1 MVRAN
6 GSTVPDLRSVTRRQ
20 LTLYVAVAGVLV
32 AAAVAAFAPVPYVIL
47 SPGPTLN
54 TLGKLPGGRALIAIS
69 GHPTYPVNGHLNM
82 VTVSYQGGPQDKL
95 NVFAALRAWLT
106 PHEAVVP
113 EVELFGPG
121 QTQQQVTKQD
131 TLQMTSSEQT
141 ATAAALCE
149 LGIPFTTVD
158 TVAAVVRGY
167 PAGGVLHRGDVIKA
181 VDGTPVSCRR
191 GTASLIRARA
201 PGAPVTLTVVRTSG
215 GHPATRHVRLTTT
228 GVRGHAV
235 VGISVA
241 ESYVFPFSVQI
252 RVGDI
257 GGPSAG
263 LMFALGIID
272 KLTPDNL
279 TSGKFVAG
287 TGEISVN
294 GAVGPI
300 GGIQQKMAGA
310 RQAGATVFLTPAANC
325 PDTAGAVPAG
335 MRLVKVSTLAG
346 AVRALKALAAGAQ
359 VPSC

>member
-1 MVRAN
+1 MARAN
-6 GSTVPDLRSVTRRQ
+6 GSTVPDLRAATRRQ

-32 AAAVAAFAPVPYVIL
+32 AGAVAAFTSVPYVIL

-54 TLGKLPGGRALIAIS
+54 TLGKFPHGGPLIQIT
-69 GHPTYPVNGHLNM
+69 GHPTYPTSGHLSM

-131 TLQMTSSEQT
+131 TQQMASSEQT
-141 ATAAALCE
+141 ATAAALCQ
-149 LGIPFTTVD
+149 LGIPFATVD
-158 TVAAVVRGY
+158 TVVAVIKGY
-167 PAGGVLHRGDVIKA
+167 PADGVLRRGDVIKA

-191 GTASLIRARA
+191 GAAALIRARA
-201 PGAPVTLTVVRTSG
+201 PGASVTLTVVRTTG
-215 GHPATRHVRLTTT
+215 GRPVTRLIRLRTA
-228 GVRGHAV
+228 GAQGHAV
-235 VGISVA
+235 VGISIS
-241 ESYVFPFSVQI
+241 ESFVFPFSVKI
-252 RVGDI
+252 RVGNI

-272 KLTPDNL
+272 KLTPGNL
-279 TSGKFVAG
+279 AGGKFIAG

-294 GAVGPI
+294 GVVGPI

-310 RQAGATVFLTPAANC
+310 RQAGATIFLTPAANC
-325 PDTAGAVPAG
+325 PDTAGAVPPG
-335 MRLVKVSTLAG
+335 MRLIKVSTLAG
-346 AVRALKALAAGAQ
+346 AVRALKALSAGAQ

>member
-54 TLGKLPGGRALIAIS
+54 TLGKLPGGRPLIEIS

-121 QTQQQVTKQD
+121 QTQRQVTKQD

-158 TVAAVVRGY
+158 TVAAVARGY
-167 PAGGVLHRGDVIKA
+167 PADGVLHRGDVIKA

-201 PGAPVTLTVVRTSG
+201 PGAPVTLTVVRASG
-215 GHPATRHVRLTTT
+215 GHPVTRHVRLTTT
-228 GVRGHAV
+228 GVQGHAV

-279 TSGKFVAG
+279 TSGKFIAG
-287 TGEISVN
+287 TGEIAVN

-335 MRLVKVSTLAG
+335 MRLVRVSTLAG
-346 AVRALKALAAGAQ
+346 AVRALNALAAGAQ

>member
-1 MVRAN
+1 
-6 GSTVPDLRSVTRRQ
+6 
-20 LTLYVAVAGVLV
+20 
-32 AAAVAAFAPVPYVIL
+32 
-47 SPGPTLN
+47 
-54 TLGKLPGGRALIAIS
+54 
-69 GHPTYPVNGHLNM
+69 
-82 VTVSYQGGPQDKL
+82 
-95 NVFAALRAWLT
+95 
-106 PHEAVVP
+106 
-113 EVELFGPG
+113 VELFGPG

-131 TLQMTSSEQT
+131 TLQMTGSQQT

-158 TVAAVVRGY
+158 TVVAVSKGY
-167 PAGGVLHRGDVIKA
+167 PADGVLHRGDVVKA

-191 GTASLIRARA
+191 STGSLIRARA
-201 PGAPVTLTVVRTSG
+201 PGALVTLTVLRSTG
-215 GHPATRHVRLTTT
+215 GESVTRQIRLTTASAQ
-228 GVRGHAV
+228 GHAV
-235 VGISVA
+235 VGISVE
-241 ESYVFPFSVQI
+241 ESYVFPFSVKI
-252 RVGDI
+252 RVGEI

-279 TSGKFVAG
+279 THGKFIAG

-335 MRLVKVSTLAG
+335 MRLIKVSTLDG
-346 AVRALKALAAGAQ
+346 AMSALESLAAGGQ